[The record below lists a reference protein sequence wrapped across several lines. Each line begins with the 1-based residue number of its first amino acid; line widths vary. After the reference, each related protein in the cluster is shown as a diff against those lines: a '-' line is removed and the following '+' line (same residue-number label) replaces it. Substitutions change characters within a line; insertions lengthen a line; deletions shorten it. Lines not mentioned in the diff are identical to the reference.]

1 MVGAEV
7 AEAVRKKRCWHFP
20 PLRRKEPEFN
30 ENRVGC
36 PAYVH
41 SFVCSFACLAAMFQ
55 LFYFVFLCQAMATM
69 PTFAT
74 RTNPTGFS
82 IPPDDFFFFCNQ
94 DPVLEG
100 GPDTGVHFVLICMGM
115 EELCVSLLCSISNA
129 ETCQLC
135 KWGETGINYW
145 YLSGQRNMNIGFL
158 HRRNSGQTTV
168 MRWRIVCWWQTFAIN
183 WKMERQR
190 FCVSPDW
197 KMLNIFVRLWT
208 VVNNINIYSQH

>member
-1 MVGAEV
+1 MKTGLA
-7 AEAVRKKRCWHFP
+7 A
-20 PLRRKEPEFN
+20 LRTFI
-30 ENRVGC
+30 
-36 PAYVH
+36 H
-41 SFVCSFACLAAMFQ
+41 SFVHSLALRPCSNCFILCSYAKPWPPCQ
-55 LFYFVFLCQAMATM
+55 LLPPAQ
-69 PTFAT
+69 
-74 RTNPTGFS
+74 
-82 IPPDDFFFFCNQ
+82 IPQDFPFPRWFFFFFCNQ

-115 EELCVSLLCSISNA
+115 EELCVSLLCIPNA